1 MLPYSVQ
8 YDVCKI
14 LIKLFIHLFIHT
26 VFETTTYQQVVYAFK
41 NAKKRG
47 LSYLI
52 VNGSKYKT
60 HSFLF

>member
-8 YDVCKI
+8 NDVCKI

-26 VFETTTYQQVVYAFK
+26 VFETTTYQKVVYAFK

-47 LSYLI
+47 LRYLI

-60 HSFLF
+60 HNFLF